1 MCHANCSTDT
11 SIRSSIFPTGSPRNA
26 IGRTISEI
34 GRSLTWEEGFS
45 DFFSLLHDERETLRH
60 FTSSKESRSSR
71 HRADARRAD
80 IFCETIALNGGIV
93 DGDLRFYAEMYAN
106 CFNKAFATW
115 IDSGMERAPEDMARL
130 VCGLVPPALRKAVC
144 GSKF

>member
-1 MCHANCSTDT
+1 MC
-11 SIRSSIFPTGSPRNA
+11 IRDR
-26 IGRTISEI
+26 
-34 GRSLTWEEGFS
+34 
-45 DFFSLLHDERETLRH
+45 
-60 FTSSKESRSSR
+60 RSSR

>member
-1 MCHANCSTDT
+1 M
-11 SIRSSIFPTGSPRNA
+11 
-26 IGRTISEI
+26 
-34 GRSLTWEEGFS
+34 
-45 DFFSLLHDERETLRH
+45 
-60 FTSSKESRSSR
+60 
-71 HRADARRAD
+71 
-80 IFCETIALNGGIV
+80 
-93 DGDLRFYAEMYAN
+93 RFYAEMYAN

>member
-1 MCHANCSTDT
+1 MP
-11 SIRSSIFPTGSPRNA
+11 SIVPS
-26 IGRTISEI
+26 
-34 GRSLTWEEGFS
+34 
-45 DFFSLLHDERETLRH
+45 
-60 FTSSKESRSSR
+60 
-71 HRADARRAD
+71 
-80 IFCETIALNGGIV
+80 IALNGGIV